1 MRRREG
7 GEGKTGEV
15 QDCFLGGEVKVRRVT
30 YWQSPSAGCQQHCC
44 HLHKKKK
51 NNNHLWLN

>member
-44 HLHKKKK
+44 HLHKKKRTIITYG
-51 NNNHLWLN
+51 